1 MSRLTKKG
9 KTMANNQLR
18 RIAIIGGVRI
28 PFCRSNSFYADESNQ
43 DMLAAALQGL
53 VERFDLQGEK
63 IDEVIGGAVTVHSKD
78 WNLTREAVLS
88 TDLSPLTPGV
98 TLQQACGTSLQSAM
112 ILGAKIA
119 SGQIDSGIACGSDT
133 TSDAPIV
140 FSRKFAQRMIKLSQA
155 RTMKDRFKVF
165 KGFSFSELTPQPPQN
180 SEPRTGL
187 SMGQHCER
195 MVKEWG
201 VTREAQDQLAYN
213 SHQNAHA
220 AWEDGE
226 FDDMVVP
233 YAGVTR
239 DNNIRPDTTLEKMGT
254 LRTVF
259 DRKNGSLTAANST
272 PLTDGASSILLASE
286 EWAKAHN
293 LPVQAYLT
301 FSRNAAVDF
310 VEDEGLLMAPAVA
323 MSEMLQAA
331 NLSLQDFDFYE
342 IHEAFAGQVLCTLK
356 AWDDEAFCTQ
366 RLGLDKKLGTIDMDK
381 LNVVGGS
388 VAMGHPFAATG
399 ARVMSTLAH
408 LLEKKGSG
416 RGLISICTA
425 GGMGVTAILERPEA

>member
-1 MSRLTKKG
+1 
-9 KTMANNQLR
+9 MADNQQR
-18 RIAIIGGVRI
+18 KIAIIGGVRI
-28 PFCRSNSFYADESNQ
+28 PFCRSNSAYSDESNL
-43 DMLAAALQGL
+43 DMMAAALQGL
-53 VERFDLQGEK
+53 VERYHLQGEK
-63 IDEVIGGAVTVHSKD
+63 IDEVVGGAVTVHSKD
-78 WNLTREAVLS
+78 WNLAREAVLS
-88 TDLSPLTPGV
+88 TDLSPLTPGI

-119 SGQIDSGIACGSDT
+119 SGQIESGIACGSDT

-140 FSRKFAQRMIKLSQA
+140 FGRKFAQRMIKLSQA
-155 RTMKDRFKVF
+155 RTLKDRLKVF
-165 KGFSFSELTPQPPQN
+165 KGFSFSELTPQGPQN
-180 SEPRTGL
+180 SEPRTGM

-195 MVKEWG
+195 MVREWN
-201 VTREAQDQLAYN
+201 VSRESQDKLAYD
-213 SHQNAHA
+213 SHQHA
-220 AWEDGE
+220 YSAWEQGE

-239 DNNIRPDTTLEKMGT
+239 DNNIRPETTLEKMST

-259 DRKNGSLTAANST
+259 DRSKNGSLTAANST

-286 EWAKAHN
+286 EWAKAHD

-301 FSRNAAVDF
+301 FSRTSAVDF
-310 VEDEGLLMAPAVA
+310 VHDEGLLMAPTVA
-323 MSEMLQAA
+323 MSEMLEKAG
-331 NLSLQDFDFYE
+331 LTLQDFDFYE

-356 AWDDEAFCTQ
+356 AWNDEDYCKN
-366 RLGLDKKLGTIDMDK
+366 RLGLDKKLGEIDMSK
-381 LNVVGGS
+381 LNVLGGS

-399 ARVMSTLAH
+399 ARVMATLAH

-425 GGMGVTAILERPEA
+425 GGMGVTAIVERP

>member
-1 MSRLTKKG
+1 
-9 KTMANNQLR
+9 
-18 RIAIIGGVRI
+18 
-28 PFCRSNSFYADESNQ
+28 
-43 DMLAAALQGL
+43 
-53 VERFDLQGEK
+53 
-63 IDEVIGGAVTVHSKD
+63 
-78 WNLTREAVLS
+78 
-88 TDLSPLTPGV
+88 
-98 TLQQACGTSLQSAM
+98 
-112 ILGAKIA
+112 
-119 SGQIDSGIACGSDT
+119 
-133 TSDAPIV
+133 
-140 FSRKFAQRMIKLSQA
+140 
-155 RTMKDRFKVF
+155 
-165 KGFSFSELTPQPPQN
+165 
-180 SEPRTGL
+180 
-187 SMGQHCER
+187 
-195 MVKEWG
+195 
-201 VTREAQDQLAYN
+201 
-213 SHQNAHA
+213 
-220 AWEDGE
+220 
-226 FDDMVVP
+226 
-233 YAGVTR
+233 
-239 DNNIRPDTTLEKMGT
+239 
-254 LRTVF
+254 
-259 DRKNGSLTAANST
+259 
-272 PLTDGASSILLASE
+272 LASE

-331 NLSLQDFDFYE
+331 DLSLQDFDFYE

-425 GGMGVTAILERPEA
+425 GGMGVTAILERPAN